1 MAPLLGSLGSHC
13 QTTHLALKLITHLP
27 AVSHRVGCG
36 NFLGNLLTL
45 LLRNVGA
52 FLVVSGP
59 RTDILVHSGA
69 LLLVGGL
76 LAALNADPALRVLD
90 CGAELPVGRLVVRL
104 ALDSG
109 NSSKGNIINSLA
121 LVP

>member
-1 MAPLLGSLGSHC
+1 M
-13 QTTHLALKLITHLP
+13 
-27 AVSHRVGCG
+27 
-36 NFLGNLLTL
+36 
-45 LLRNVGA
+45 
-52 FLVVSGP
+52 VSGP

-109 NSSKGNIINSLA
+109 NSSKGNNINNLA
-121 LVP
+121 LVPYPGEH

>member
-1 MAPLLGSLGSHC
+1 MITIIFFCIFSR
-13 QTTHLALKLITHLP
+13 LITNLP
-27 AVSHRVGCG
+27 TVSYRVGCC
-36 NFLGNLLTL
+36 NFLRDLLTL

-104 ALDSG
+104 TLND
-109 NSSKGNIINSLA
+109 LQF
-121 LVP
+121 